1 MLDLEKCLKKPKTPY
16 QAFRMAMFLS
26 LTAPTET
33 KSKQCRSMANDWLP
47 LLSDRSINR
56 ALKEVQELVALF
68 DYKYGNQ
75 SQLTFN

>member
-33 KSKQCRSMANDWLP
+33 KSNQCRSMANDWLP
-47 LLSDRSINR
+47 MLSNRSINR

-75 SQLTFN
+75 SELTFN